1 VIAALLLAAALCPHP
16 SRSRSVIEEFKEL
29 TPCPAS
35 CATYVRVARGRYR
48 VYQQC
53 GACQVDHKCPR
64 AWCGKDDAANL
75 QWLTSKENRKKSDSP
90 AQCTYEDVDWD
101 EVDRAITEAVRRTD
115 QQKAAAIAKL
125 KAELDAI
132 IQKNTSGP

>member
-1 VIAALLLAAALCPHP
+1 MIAALLLAAALCPHP
-16 SRSRSVIEEFKEL
+16 SRSRSVIEEFRQL
-29 TPCPAS
+29 YPCPQS
-35 CATYVRVARGRYR
+35 CATYVRKGQRYVVHQR
-48 VYQQC
+48 C

-64 AWCGKDDAANL
+64 AWCGKDDTANL

-90 AQCTYEDVDWD
+90 AQCTYEDVDWA

-125 KAELDAI
+125 KAELEAV
-132 IQKNTSGP
+132 IQKNTAGP